1 MFQIWVCVLRDA
13 GYCER
18 ALSLYQIMIE
28 LHVDLTTEKKVD
40 FLKRLETIEQTWDT
54 YRSR

>member
-54 YRSR
+54 DRSR